1 MERIMRSV
9 MSWIKLLGWYGL
21 SMPILFFAGD
31 FLLTRYILDVDLEIQ
46 YRIQHHYYHH
56 TLLENYD
63 GYGKWGK
70 EKYRVCTDA
79 LGMKTSCNRSDE
91 INKHYDIAFI
101 GDSFTEAIGMPYEKS
116 FVGMYA
122 QHNQDIRIANLGVSS
137 YSPGIY
143 LKKTEWFLKKGLN
156 FDHMV
161 VFVDISDIQ
170 DEATRHKE
178 LENGSITG
186 IASVHELFGVNKSK
200 IVAVKD
206 FIKKHFYLFT
216 TAYKGLKKLI
226 RPPPPGAPKQEGIFD
241 LQRSRWTYDS
251 QSEGYGELGVQGGID
266 KAVDYMGR
274 LHDLLEKYG
283 IRLSV
288 GVYPWPAQLK
298 ELENSSAI
306 NLQSRIWQE
315 FCLDK
320 CEYFIDLFPKFAEL
334 VANKGA
340 ESVYHDYYIAGDL
353 HFNEKG
359 NALIFAALQETFDNP

>member
-1 MERIMRSV
+1 MN
-9 MSWIKLLGWYGL
+9 WIKLLGWYGL
-21 SMPILFFAGD
+21 SIPILFFAGD
-31 FLLTRYILDVDLEIQ
+31 FLLTRYILDVDLEQQ
-46 YRIQHHYYHH
+46 YRIQHHYYDH

-63 GYGKWGK
+63 GYGKWG
-70 EKYRVCTDA
+70 EEEYRVCTDA
-79 LGMKTSCNRSDE
+79 LGMKTSCSQSKGIKKR
-91 INKHYDIAFI
+91 YDIAFI

-116 FVGMYA
+116 FVGLYA
-122 QHNQDIRIANLGVSS
+122 QHNRDIQIANLGAGS

-143 LKKTEWFLKKGLN
+143 LKKTEWFLKKGIH

-170 DEATRHKE
+170 DEAATYKE
-178 LENGSITG
+178 LENGSITR
-186 IASVHELFGVNKSK
+186 IAIARAHELFGVNTSR
-200 IVAVKD
+200 IVIVKD
-206 FIKKHFYLFT
+206 FVKKHFYLFT
-216 TAYKGLKKLI
+216 TAYEGLNTLI
-226 RPPPPGAPKQEGIFD
+226 RPSSSEAPKQQAIFY
-241 LQRSRWTYDS
+241 LQRSRWTYDT

-274 LHDLLEKYG
+274 LHDLLERHG

-315 FCLDK
+315 FCLNK
-320 CEYFIDLFPKFAEL
+320 CEHFIDLFPKFAEL

-340 ESVYHDYYIAGDL
+340 ESVYHDYYIAGDV

-359 NALIFAALQETFDNP
+359 NALIFAALRETFDNP

>member
-1 MERIMRSV
+1 MN
-9 MSWIKLLGWYGL
+9 WIKLLGWYGL
-21 SMPILFFAGD
+21 SIPILFFAGD
-31 FLLTRYILDVDLEIQ
+31 FLLTRYILDVDADVNFNLEKQ
-46 YRIQHHYYHH
+46 YRIQHHYYSH

-79 LGMKTSCNRSDE
+79 LGMKTSCNRSDG

-122 QHNQDIRIANLGVSS
+122 QHNRDSRIANLGVAS
-137 YSPGIY
+137 YSPWIY
-143 LKKTEWFLKKGLN
+143 LKKTEWFLKQGIY

-170 DEATRHKE
+170 DEATVYRELNNGPITHIAGIHKTSGFKKPRINA
-178 LENGSITG
+178 LKNF
-186 IASVHELFGVNKSK
+186 VR
-200 IVAVKD
+200 
-206 FIKKHFYLFT
+206 KHFYLFT

-226 RPPPPGAPKQEGIFD
+226 RPSPPEATKQKGVFD

-274 LHDLLEKYG
+274 LHDLLDRHG

-298 ELENSSAI
+298 ELENSPAV

-315 FCLDK
+315 FCLGK
-320 CEYFIDLFPKFAEL
+320 CEYFIDLFTKFAEM

-340 ESVYHDYYIAGDL
+340 ESIYHDYYIAGDV

-359 NALIFAALQETFDNP
+359 NALIFAALRETLDSP

>member
-1 MERIMRSV
+1 MN
-9 MSWIKLLGWYGL
+9 WIKLLGWYGL
-21 SMPILFFAGD
+21 SIPILFFAGD
-31 FLLTRYILDVDLEIQ
+31 FLLTRYILDVDADVNFNFNPEKQ
-46 YRIQHHYYHH
+46 YRIQHHYYSH

-63 GYGKWGK
+63 GYGRWGK
-70 EKYRVCTDA
+70 EKYRVCTDS
-79 LGMKTSCNRSDE
+79 LGMKTSCNRSDG

-101 GDSFTEAIGMPYEKS
+101 GDSFTEAIGVPYEKS

-122 QHNQDIRIANLGVSS
+122 QHNRDIRIANLGVAS

-143 LKKTEWFLKKGLN
+143 LKKTEWFLNKGIH
-156 FDHMV
+156 FDHMM
-161 VFVDISDIQ
+161 VFIDISDIQ
-170 DEATRHKE
+170 DEAATYKE
-178 LENGSITG
+178 LDNGSI
-186 IASVHELFGVNKSK
+186 IKSRMA
-200 IVAVKD
+200 IVKD
-206 FIKKHFYLFT
+206 FVKKHFYLFT

-226 RPPPPGAPKQEGIFD
+226 RPPPPEVPKQEGVFD
-241 LQRSRWTYDS
+241 LPRSRWTYDS

-266 KAVDYMGR
+266 KALDYMDR
-274 LHDLLEKYG
+274 LHDLLERHG

-298 ELENSSAI
+298 ELENSPAV

-340 ESVYHDYYIAGDL
+340 ESVYHDYYIAGDV

-359 NALIFAALQETFDNP
+359 NALIFTALRETFDNP

>member
-1 MERIMRSV
+1 

-21 SMPILFFAGD
+21 SIPILFFAGD
-31 FLLTRYILDVDLEIQ
+31 FLLTRYILDVDGDVDFNVEKQ
-46 YRIQHHYYHH
+46 YRIQHPYYNH

-63 GYGKWGK
+63 GYGKWGA

-122 QHNQDIRIANLGVSS
+122 QNNQGIRVANLGVSS
-137 YSPGIY
+137 YSPVIY
-143 LKKTEWFLKKGLN
+143 LKKTEWFLKQGIH

-161 VFVDISDIQ
+161 VFIDISDIQ
-170 DEATRHKE
+170 DEASSYYKE
-178 LENGSITG
+178 LENGSIKSTAG
-186 IASVHELFGVNKSK
+186 IQEIPGVNRSGMM
-200 IVAVKD
+200 AVKN
-206 FIKKHFYLFT
+206 FVRRHFYLFT
-216 TAYKGLKKLI
+216 TMYKNSAKLI
-226 RPPPPGAPKQEGIFD
+226 RPTPSEAPKQEGIFD

-266 KAVDYMGR
+266 KAVDYMDR
-274 LHDLLEKYG
+274 LHDLLERHD

-340 ESVYHDYYIAGDL
+340 ESVYHDHYIAGDV

-359 NALIFAALQETFDNP
+359 NALIFSALRETFDSQ